1 MEARRRTMRSG
12 WAVGL
17 VVVVVALAGV
27 SASAIELN
35 FLGSFEPPRE
45 EWAFEGVNVGEIS
58 GLSLAAD
65 GTFYAIGDDR
75 GENVVPPGVLY
86 EMRIEVDLAGVHAVE
101 VTGVIQL
108 DSASVAAGIQP
119 YSVDALDG
127 EEVLWT
133 EDGFIVCSERDASN
147 APWIRQYTHAG
158 ELVADLPISEKFI
171 PAFDGDVQVR
181 GVRENLSF
189 EAATVTPDGTT
200 LYVMNEQA
208 LVQDGDVSTADA
220 GSPVRIIEY
229 DLTGDSPVIVGEYVY
244 VTEPLFV
251 RPEEDKSGDN
261 GVPGIA
267 YVGHITPEID
277 LIVMERAYVSG
288 AGNHIGLF
296 GVKLDPYVYD
306 RERVLA
312 TEALADPD
320 APYTGLTVHKIPL
333 LTLSDDP
340 EQTDVDFD
348 PDNMESIAVG
358 PQLENGNYTLVLAA
372 DNNFNP
378 KYQRNV
384 FAAFEIDPDDA
395 RMSVVVLGSGGGPRE
410 DNVSSYMVF
419 PSGAPEEAIALDAGT
434 LTVGIR
440 RADELGN
447 LWDFVVPSGS
457 TLTREGYVYQNIK
470 AYLLSHPHLDHT
482 SAHYLNGPVDVYGAK
497 KPIMGIQSTIDSI
510 SSGIYNWK
518 TWADFVALGYY
529 EYAVLSP
536 GTETPIPGTSMT
548 VEAFVVSHGAPY
560 ESTAFLVRSGDSYV
574 LYFGDV
580 GPEGVEGTGLITAVW
595 ERVAPLIADGS
606 LLGMFLEISYAEGRP
621 DNLLFGHLTPSWMM
635 AEMHTLAQLV
645 DPIDPYGALAGL
657 PVIVTHV
664 KPVFQMVEPP
674 LNVIARQLEQINDL
688 GIDFIFPYQGMRIDF
703 RR

>member
-1 MEARRRTMRSG
+1 MKRCMVAI
-12 WAVGL
+12 GL
-17 VVVVVALAGV
+17 VVLLAGV
-27 SASAIELN
+27 SGYAIELN

-45 EWAFEGVNVGEIS
+45 DWRFAGTAVGEIS
-58 GLSLAAD
+58 GLTLAAD
-65 GTFYAIGDDR
+65 GTYFAIGDDR

-86 EMRIEVDLAGVHAVE
+86 EMAITVDLEGIDSVE

-108 DSASVAAGIQP
+108 DSDSATAGIQP
-119 YSVDALDG
+119 YAVDGLDG

-133 EDGFIVCSERDASN
+133 EDGFIVCSERDAVN
-147 APWIRQYTHAG
+147 APWIRKFTHEG
-158 ELVADLPISEKFI
+158 ELVSEFPIPEKFI

-181 GVRENLSF
+181 GVRKNLSF
-189 EAATVTPDGTT
+189 EAATITPDGST

-208 LVQDGDVSTADA
+208 LVQDGDVSSADA
-220 GSPVRIIEY
+220 GSPVRIVEY
-229 DLTGDSPVIVGEYVY
+229 DLTGEAPVVVGEYVY

-251 RPEEDKSGDN
+251 RPAEGKSGDN

-277 LIVMERAYVSG
+277 LIVMERSYVSG

-296 GVKLDPYVYD
+296 GVKLAPYVYD
-306 RERVLA
+306 RERIAA
-312 TEALADPD
+312 TEALASPEG
-320 APYTGLTVHKIPL
+320 PYAGLTVHKIPL
-333 LTLSDDP
+333 LRLSDDP
-340 EQTDVDFD
+340 AQTDVDFD
-348 PDNMESIAVG
+348 PDNMETIAVG
-358 PQLENGNYTLVLAA
+358 PQLENGNYTLILAS

-384 FAAFEIDPDDA
+384 FAVFEIDPDDA
-395 RMSVVVLGSGGGPRE
+395 KMSVVVLGSGGGPRE
-410 DNVSSYMVF
+410 DNVSSYMLF
-419 PSGAPEEAIALDAGT
+419 PSDAPGEAIALDAGS

-447 LWDFVVPSGS
+447 LWDFAVPSGS
-457 TLTREGYVYQNIK
+457 NLTREGYVYQNIK
-470 AYLLSHPHLDHT
+470 AYLLTHAHLDHT
-482 SAHYLNGPVDVYGAK
+482 SAHYLNGPADIYGAK
-497 KPIMGIQSTIDSI
+497 KPIMGIQSTIDNI
-510 SSGIYNWK
+510 ASGIYNWK

-529 EYAVLSP
+529 EYSVLAP
-536 GTETPIPGTSMT
+536 GVETPIPGTSMT

-560 ESTAFLVRSGDSYV
+560 ESTAFLVRSGEFYV

-595 ERVAPLIADGS
+595 ERVAPLIASGK

-621 DNLLFGHLTPSWMM
+621 DHLLFGHLTPSWMM
-635 AEMHTLAQLV
+635 AEMHALAQIV

-657 PVIVTHV
+657 PVVVTHV
-664 KPVFQMVEPP
+664 KPVFQRVEPP
-674 LNVIARQLEQINDL
+674 LSVIERQLAQINDL

-703 RR
+703 RAR